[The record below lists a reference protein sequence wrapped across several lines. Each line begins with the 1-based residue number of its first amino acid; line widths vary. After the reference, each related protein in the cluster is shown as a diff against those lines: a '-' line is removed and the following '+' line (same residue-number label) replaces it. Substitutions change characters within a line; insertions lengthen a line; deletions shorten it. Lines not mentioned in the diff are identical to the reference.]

1 MDQLINR
8 VYSDLL
14 AKLLLRTFFAMYREK
29 FLSSETDS
37 RFRLLG
43 RGDFSQRCMCL
54 RFIAEHKLLGV

>member
-1 MDQLINR
+1 MDQLITR

-14 AKLLLRTFFAMYREK
+14 AKLLLRTFFVMYREN
-29 FLSSETDS
+29 FLSSKTDS

-43 RGDFSQRCMCL
+43 RGDFSQRRMCL

>member
-14 AKLLLRTFFAMYREK
+14 AKLLLRTFFAMYRSK
-29 FLSSETDS
+29 FLSSKTDS
-37 RFRLLG
+37 LFLLFG
-43 RGDFSQRCMCL
+43 RGHFSQRRFRL